1 MEDSEKKDLFQY
13 FFSRSETWCGVVFPV
28 PVLPHEQLSNF
39 LRLIFLSTVVA
50 VAYCDKCCGEEN
62 SLNISRDKPGQP
74 QKSISPNQREFMN
87 YQLKSK
93 LINEPS

>member
-1 MEDSEKKDLFQY
+1 MFGEKGIISIIFQKKCDKVRCR
-13 FFSRSETWCGVVFPV
+13 FSV

-62 SLNISRDKPGQP
+62 SLNISQDKPGQP
-74 QKSISPNQREFMN
+74 QKSISPNQRE
-87 YQLKSK
+87 
-93 LINEPS
+93 LINEHL